1 MCILII
7 LLLPISSF
15 SQDISGVWVGN
26 MYNDTTRENIHY
38 ELAINQSD
46 SKVDGYSH
54 TTFMI
59 NGVKN
64 IGVKEVKIK
73 MKSGQFYVVDEK
85 FVYNNYTEPPAKG
98 VKMFSDL
105 ILSENDSAQ
114 VLSGSWKTNATRLYR
129 PLTGTLYL
137 EKKKKLKPEET
148 IIVAKLIQL
157 GLSDNLSFLSADVAS
172 NNIAK
177 NKTVAPDKNSNSVST
192 PAVTQ
197 EKNKQQE
204 GKTKEETANEE
215 VAKAQQ
221 MQKAQD
227 DSIKADQV
235 KTEKAQDDVAKL
247 EQIKVQKA
255 KDDSIKAEQVKAQ
268 KAKDELARLEQIKA
282 QKAKDDSIKAEQIK
296 AQKAKEE
303 FARLEQIKV
312 QKAKDDSIKAEQ
324 IKVQKA
330 KEELARLEQI
340 KVQKAKDDSI
350 KAEQIKVQKAKDE
363 LARLEQIKAQK
374 AKDDSIKAEQIKAQ
388 KAKDELARM
397 EQIKVQKAK
406 VDSINAQ
413 QVKAQKAKDEL
424 ARLEQIKVKKAKDDS
439 IKVEQ
444 IKTEKAK
451 EQIAKAE
458 QMKTQSL
465 EPKAA
470 ADIEKRKIETIRTVE
485 ISQDSLVFSLYDNGT
500 VDGDT
505 VSVLMNGK
513 VIWPRVGLLER
524 AINKT
529 IYLTPEMGDTISIV
543 LYAENLGSIPPNTGL
558 LVIREAGRIYEI
570 RFSGDLNKNS
580 GIILI
585 RKKKE

>member
-1 MCILII
+1 MFIKNDNRPQMRRLKITMRSLQRMCILII

-85 FVYNNYTEPPAKG
+85 FIYNNYTEPPAKG

-129 PLTGTLYL
+129 PLTGTLYV

-177 NKTVAPDKNSNSVST
+177 NNTAAPDKNSNSVST

-268 KAKDELARLEQIKA
+268 KAT
-282 QKAKDDSIKAEQIK
+282 
-296 AQKAKEE
+296 
-303 FARLEQIKV
+303 
-312 QKAKDDSIKAEQ
+312 
-324 IKVQKA
+324 
-330 KEELARLEQI
+330 
-340 KVQKAKDDSI
+340 
-350 KAEQIKVQKAKDE
+350 DE

>member
-1 MCILII
+1 MINKSFLTLFLKNDTKPQMRRLKITLRSLQMKFILII
-7 LLLPISSF
+7 LLFPFSSF

-59 NGVKN
+59 NKVKN

-73 MKSGQFYVVDEK
+73 MKNGQIYVVDEK

-129 PLTGTLYL
+129 PLTGSLYL
-137 EKKKKLKPEET
+137 EKKKKVKPEET

-157 GLSDNLSFLSADVAS
+157 GLSDKLSFLSANLAS

-177 NKTVAPDKNSNSVST
+177 KNTAAPDKNKNSVST
-192 PAVTQ
+192 SAVTP
-197 EKNKQQE
+197 EINKQQE
-204 GKTKEETANEE
+204 GKTKEEKANEE
-215 VAKAQQ
+215 VFRSQQ
-221 MQKAQD
+221 AQKAKD
-227 DSIKADQV
+227 DSIKAAQAKVQKAKDELARLEQIKV
-235 KTEKAQDDVAKL
+235 QKATDDSIKAEQIKAQKAKDDLAKL
-247 EQIKVQKA
+247 EQIKVLKA

-268 KAKDELARLEQIKA
+268 KAKDEF
-282 QKAKDDSIKAEQIK
+282 AKLD
-296 AQKAKEE
+296 
-303 FARLEQIKV
+303 QIKV

-324 IKVQKA
+324 IKAQKS
-330 KEELARLEQI
+330 KDELARLEQL
-340 KVQKAKDDSI
+340 KVQKGKDDSI
-350 KAEQIKVQKAKDE
+350 KAEQIKVQKGKDE
-363 LARLEQIKAQK
+363 LARLEQIKMQR
-374 AKDDSIKAEQIKAQ
+374 AKDDSIKA
-388 KAKDELARM
+388 
-397 EQIKVQKAK
+397 
-406 VDSINAQ
+406 
-413 QVKAQKAKDEL
+413 
-424 ARLEQIKVKKAKDDS
+424 
-439 IKVEQ
+439 EQ

-458 QMKTQSL
+458 QVKVQSL
-465 EPKAA
+465 IPKAA

-558 LVIREAGRIYEI
+558 LVIREASKIYEI

>member
-1 MCILII
+1 LVIKNDNSRQMRRLKITMRSLPMKFILLII

-15 SQDISGVWVGN
+15 SQNISGVWVGN

-64 IGVKEVKIK
+64 IGVKEVKIR
-73 MKSGQFYVVDEK
+73 MKNDQFYVVDEK
-85 FVYNNYTEPPAKG
+85 FIYNNYTEPPAKG

-137 EKKKKLKPEET
+137 QKKKRVKPEET

-157 GLSDNLSFLSADVAS
+157 GLSDKLSFLSANVAS
-172 NNIAK
+172 NNIEK
-177 NKTVAPDKNSNSVST
+177 NNTAATDNSNSVST
-192 PAVTQ
+192 TAVTP
-197 EKNKQQE
+197 EMNKQQE
-204 GKTKEETANEE
+204 GKTKEEKPNEE
-215 VAKAQQ
+215 VARAQQ
-221 MQKAQD
+221 MQKA
-227 DSIKADQV
+227 
-235 KTEKAQDDVAKL
+235 
-247 EQIKVQKA
+247 
-255 KDDSIKAEQVKAQ
+255 KDESIKAEQEKAQ
-268 KAKDELARLEQIKA
+268 KAKD
-282 QKAKDDSIKAEQIK
+282 
-296 AQKAKEE
+296 
-303 FARLEQIKV
+303 
-312 QKAKDDSIKAEQ
+312 
-324 IKVQKA
+324 
-330 KEELARLEQI
+330 ELARLEQI

-350 KAEQIKVQKAKDE
+350 KAHQIKAQKAKDE
-363 LARLEQIKAQK
+363 LARLEQIKAQTE
-374 AKDDSIKAEQIKAQ
+374 KDDSIKAEQIKAQKAKEELARLEQVKVQKVKDDAIKAEQIKAQ
-388 KAKDELARM
+388 KAKDELARL
-397 EQIKVQKAK
+397 EQIKVQKEKDDAIKAEQIKAQRAK
-406 VDSINAQ
+406 DELARLEQVKVQKANDDSI
-413 QVKAQKAKDEL
+413 KAEQIKVQKEKDEL
-424 ARLEQIKVKKAKDDS
+424 ARLEQIKMQKEKDDS
-439 IKVEQ
+439 IKAEQ

-451 EQIAKAE
+451 EQIAKAQ
-458 QMKTQSL
+458 QMKAEQL
-465 EPKAA
+465 MPKAA

-505 VSVLMNGK
+505 VSVLLNGK
-513 VIWPRVGLLER
+513 VIWARVGLLER

-529 IYLTPEMGDTISIV
+529 IYLTPEMGDSISII

-558 LVIREAGRIYEI
+558 LVIREAKKIYEI

>member
-1 MCILII
+1 LLIKNDNRPQMRRLKITMRSLPMNFILII

-64 IGVKEVKIK
+64 IGVKEVKIR
-73 MKSGQFYVVDEK
+73 MKNDRFYVVDEK
-85 FVYNNYTEPPAKG
+85 FIYNNYTEPPAKG

-137 EKKKKLKPEET
+137 QKKKRVKPEET

-157 GLSDNLSFLSADVAS
+157 GLSDKLSFLSANVAS
-172 NNIAK
+172 NNIEK
-177 NKTVAPDKNSNSVST
+177 NNTAATDNSNSVST
-192 PAVTQ
+192 TAVTP
-197 EKNKQQE
+197 EMNKQQE
-204 GKTKEETANEE
+204 GKTKEEKPNEE
-215 VAKAQQ
+215 VARAQQ
-221 MQKAQD
+221 MQKA
-227 DSIKADQV
+227 
-235 KTEKAQDDVAKL
+235 
-247 EQIKVQKA
+247 
-255 KDDSIKAEQVKAQ
+255 KDESIKAEQEKAQ
-268 KAKDELARLEQIKA
+268 KAKDELARLEQIKVQTEKDDSIKAHQIKA
-282 QKAKDDSIKAEQIK
+282 QKAKDELARLEQIKVQTEKDDSIKAEQIK

-303 FARLEQIKV
+303 LARLEQVKV
-312 QKAKDDSIKAEQ
+312 QKAKDDA
-324 IKVQKA
+324 
-330 KEELARLEQI
+330 
-340 KVQKAKDDSI
+340 
-350 KAEQIKVQKAKDE
+350 
-363 LARLEQIKAQK
+363 
-374 AKDDSIKAEQIKAQ
+374 IKAEQIKAQ
-388 KAKDELARM
+388 KAKDELARL
-397 EQIKVQKAK
+397 EQIKVQKEKDDAIK
-406 VDSINAQ
+406 AEQI
-413 QVKAQKAKDEL
+413 KAQKAKDEL
-424 ARLEQIKVKKAKDDS
+424 ARLEQVKVQKANDDS
-439 IKVEQ
+439 IKAEQIKVQKEKDKLARLEQ
-444 IKTEKAK
+444 IKTEIAK
-451 EQIAKAE
+451 EQIAKAQ
-458 QMKTQSL
+458 QMKAEQL
-465 EPKAA
+465 MPKAA

-505 VSVLMNGK
+505 VSVLLNGK
-513 VIWPRVGLLER
+513 VIWARVGLLER

-529 IYLTPEMGDTISIV
+529 IYLTPEMGDSISII

-558 LVIREAGRIYEI
+558 LVIREAKKIYEI

>member
-1 MCILII
+1 LVIKNDNSRQMRRLKITMRSLPMKFILLII

-15 SQDISGVWVGN
+15 SQNISGVWVGN

-64 IGVKEVKIK
+64 IGVKEVKIR
-73 MKSGQFYVVDEK
+73 MKNDQFYVVDEK
-85 FVYNNYTEPPAKG
+85 FIYNNYTEPPAKG

-137 EKKKKLKPEET
+137 QKKKRVKPEET

-157 GLSDNLSFLSADVAS
+157 GLSDKLSFLSANVAS
-172 NNIAK
+172 NNIEK
-177 NKTVAPDKNSNSVST
+177 NNTAATDNSNSVST
-192 PAVTQ
+192 TAVTP
-197 EKNKQQE
+197 EMNKQQE
-204 GKTKEETANEE
+204 GKTKEEKPNEE
-215 VAKAQQ
+215 VARAQQ
-221 MQKAQD
+221 MQKAKD
-227 DSIKADQV
+227 ESIKAEQ
-235 KTEKAQDDVAKL
+235 EKAQKAKDELARL

-255 KDDSIKAEQVKAQ
+255 KDDSIKAHQIKAQKAKDELARLEQIKVQTEKDDSIKAEQIKAQKAKEELARLEQVKVQKVKDDAIKAEQIKAQKAKDELARLEQIKVQKEKDDAIKAEQVKAQ
-268 KAKDELARLEQIKA
+268 KAKDELARLEQV
-282 QKAKDDSIKAEQIK
+282 
-296 AQKAKEE
+296 
-303 FARLEQIKV
+303 KV
-312 QKAKDDSIKAEQ
+312 QKANDDSIKAEQ
-324 IKVQKA
+324 IKVQKE
-330 KEELARLEQI
+330 KDKLARLEQI
-340 KVQKAKDDSI
+340 K
-350 KAEQIKVQKAKDE
+350 
-363 LARLEQIKAQK
+363 
-374 AKDDSIKAEQIKAQ
+374 
-388 KAKDELARM
+388 
-397 EQIKVQKAK
+397 
-406 VDSINAQ
+406 
-413 QVKAQKAKDEL
+413 
-424 ARLEQIKVKKAKDDS
+424 
-439 IKVEQ
+439 
-444 IKTEKAK
+444 TEIAK
-451 EQIAKAE
+451 EQIAKAQ
-458 QMKTQSL
+458 QMKAEQL
-465 EPKAA
+465 MPKAA

-505 VSVLMNGK
+505 VSVLLNGK
-513 VIWPRVGLLER
+513 VIWARVGLLER

-529 IYLTPEMGDTISIV
+529 IYLTPEMGDSISII

-558 LVIREAGRIYEI
+558 LVIREAKKIYEI

>member
-1 MCILII
+1 MLIKNDNSRQMRRLKITMRSLLMKFILLII

-64 IGVKEVKIK
+64 IGVKEVKIRIK
-73 MKSGQFYVVDEK
+73 NDQFYIVDEK

-105 ILSENDSAQ
+105 ILSENDSAE

-137 EKKKKLKPEET
+137 QKKKQVKPEET

-157 GLSDNLSFLSADVAS
+157 GLSDKLSFLSANVAS
-172 NNIAK
+172 NNISNNTA
-177 NKTVAPDKNSNSVST
+177 ARGKNSNSVST
-192 PAVTQ
+192 TVVTQ
-197 EKNKQQE
+197 EMNKQQE
-204 GKTKEETANEE
+204 GKTKEEKPNEE
-215 VAKAQQ
+215 VARAQQ
-221 MQKAQD
+221 M
-227 DSIKADQV
+227 
-235 KTEKAQDDVAKL
+235 
-247 EQIKVQKA
+247 
-255 KDDSIKAEQVKAQ
+255 
-268 KAKDELARLEQIKA
+268 

-296 AQKAKEE
+296 ARKAKDEL
-303 FARLEQIKV
+303 ARLEQIKV
-312 QKAKDDSIKAEQ
+312 QKEKDDSIKSEQIKAQKAKDELARLEQVKVRKAKDDSIKAEQ
-324 IKVQKA
+324 IKVQK
-330 KEELARLEQI
+330 E
-340 KVQKAKDDSI
+340 
-350 KAEQIKVQKAKDE
+350 KDE
-363 LARLEQIKAQK
+363 LARLEQIKMQK
-374 AKDDSIKAEQIKAQ
+374 EKDDSRKA
-388 KAKDELARM
+388 
-397 EQIKVQKAK
+397 
-406 VDSINAQ
+406 
-413 QVKAQKAKDEL
+413 
-424 ARLEQIKVKKAKDDS
+424 
-439 IKVEQ
+439 EQ
-444 IKTEKAK
+444 IKTEKDK

-458 QMKTQSL
+458 QMKVQSL
-465 EPKAA
+465 IPKAA

-558 LVIREAGRIYEI
+558 LVIREASRIYEI

>member
-1 MCILII
+1 LLIKNDNRPQMRRLKITMRSLPMNFILII

-64 IGVKEVKIK
+64 IGVKEVKIR
-73 MKSGQFYVVDEK
+73 MKNDRFYVVDEK
-85 FVYNNYTEPPAKG
+85 FIYNNYTEPPAKG

-137 EKKKKLKPEET
+137 QKKKRVKPEET

-157 GLSDNLSFLSADVAS
+157 GLSDKLSFLSANVAS
-172 NNIAK
+172 NNIEK
-177 NKTVAPDKNSNSVST
+177 NNTAATDNSNSVST
-192 PAVTQ
+192 TAVTP
-197 EKNKQQE
+197 EMNKQQE
-204 GKTKEETANEE
+204 GKAKEEKPNEE
-215 VAKAQQ
+215 VARAQQ
-221 MQKAQD
+221 MQKAKDESIKAEQEKAQKAKDELARLEQIKVQTEKD
-227 DSIKADQV
+227 DSIKAEQIKAQKAKEELARLEQV
-235 KTEKAQDDVAKL
+235 KVQKAKDDAIKAEQIKAQKAKDELARL
-247 EQIKVQKA
+247 EQIKVQKE
-255 KDDSIKAEQVKAQ
+255 KDDAIKAEQVKAQ
-268 KAKDELARLEQIKA
+268 KAKDELARLEQV
-282 QKAKDDSIKAEQIK
+282 
-296 AQKAKEE
+296 
-303 FARLEQIKV
+303 KV
-312 QKAKDDSIKAEQ
+312 QKANDDSIKAEQ
-324 IKVQKA
+324 IKVQKE
-330 KEELARLEQI
+330 KDKLARLEQI
-340 KVQKAKDDSI
+340 K
-350 KAEQIKVQKAKDE
+350 
-363 LARLEQIKAQK
+363 
-374 AKDDSIKAEQIKAQ
+374 
-388 KAKDELARM
+388 
-397 EQIKVQKAK
+397 
-406 VDSINAQ
+406 
-413 QVKAQKAKDEL
+413 
-424 ARLEQIKVKKAKDDS
+424 
-439 IKVEQ
+439 
-444 IKTEKAK
+444 TEIAK
-451 EQIAKAE
+451 EQIAKAQ
-458 QMKTQSL
+458 QMKAEQL
-465 EPKAA
+465 MPKAA

-505 VSVLMNGK
+505 VSVLLNGK
-513 VIWPRVGLLER
+513 VIWARVGLLER

-529 IYLTPEMGDTISIV
+529 IYLTPEMGDSISII

-558 LVIREAGRIYEI
+558 LVIREAKKIYEI

>member
-1 MCILII
+1 LLIKNDNRPQMRRLKITMRSLPMNFILII

-64 IGVKEVKIK
+64 IGVKEVKIR
-73 MKSGQFYVVDEK
+73 MKNDRFYVVDEK
-85 FVYNNYTEPPAKG
+85 FIYNNYTEPPAKG

-137 EKKKKLKPEET
+137 QKKKRVKPEET

-157 GLSDNLSFLSADVAS
+157 GLSDKLSFLSANVAS
-172 NNIAK
+172 NNIEK
-177 NKTVAPDKNSNSVST
+177 NNTAATDNSNSVST
-192 PAVTQ
+192 TAVTP
-197 EKNKQQE
+197 EMNKQQE
-204 GKTKEETANEE
+204 GKAKEEKPNEE
-215 VAKAQQ
+215 VARAQQ
-221 MQKAQD
+221 MQKA
-227 DSIKADQV
+227 
-235 KTEKAQDDVAKL
+235 
-247 EQIKVQKA
+247 
-255 KDDSIKAEQVKAQ
+255 KDESIKAEQEKAQ
-268 KAKDELARLEQIKA
+268 KAKD
-282 QKAKDDSIKAEQIK
+282 
-296 AQKAKEE
+296 
-303 FARLEQIKV
+303 
-312 QKAKDDSIKAEQ
+312 
-324 IKVQKA
+324 
-330 KEELARLEQI
+330 ELARLEQI

-350 KAEQIKVQKAKDE
+350 KAHQIKAQKAKDE
-363 LARLEQIKAQK
+363 LARLEQIKAQTEKDDSIKAEQIKAQKAKEELARLEQVKVQK
-374 AKDDSIKAEQIKAQ
+374 AKDDAIKAEQIKAQ
-388 KAKDELARM
+388 KAKDELARL
-397 EQIKVQKAK
+397 EQIKVQKEKDDAIK
-406 VDSINAQ
+406 AEQI
-413 QVKAQKAKDEL
+413 KAQKAKDEL
-424 ARLEQIKVKKAKDDS
+424 ARLEQVKVQKANDDS
-439 IKVEQ
+439 IKAEQIKVQKEKDKLARLEQ
-444 IKTEKAK
+444 IKTEIAK
-451 EQIAKAE
+451 EQIAKAQ
-458 QMKTQSL
+458 QMKAEQL
-465 EPKAA
+465 MPKAA

-505 VSVLMNGK
+505 VSVLLNGK
-513 VIWPRVGLLER
+513 VIWARVGLLER

-529 IYLTPEMGDTISIV
+529 IYLTPEMGDSISII

-558 LVIREAGRIYEI
+558 LVIREAKKIYEI

>member
-1 MCILII
+1 LVIKNDNSRQMRRLKITMRSLPMKFILLII

-15 SQDISGVWVGN
+15 SQNISGVWVGN

-64 IGVKEVKIK
+64 IGVKEVKIR
-73 MKSGQFYVVDEK
+73 MKNDQFYVVDEK
-85 FVYNNYTEPPAKG
+85 FIYNNYTEPPAKG

-137 EKKKKLKPEET
+137 QKKKRVKPEET

-157 GLSDNLSFLSADVAS
+157 GLSDKLSFLSANVAS
-172 NNIAK
+172 NNIEK
-177 NKTVAPDKNSNSVST
+177 NNTAATDNSNSVST
-192 PAVTQ
+192 TAVTP
-197 EKNKQQE
+197 EMNKQQE
-204 GKTKEETANEE
+204 GKTKEEKPNEE
-215 VAKAQQ
+215 VARAQQ
-221 MQKAQD
+221 MQKA
-227 DSIKADQV
+227 
-235 KTEKAQDDVAKL
+235 
-247 EQIKVQKA
+247 
-255 KDDSIKAEQVKAQ
+255 KDESIKAEQEKAQ
-268 KAKDELARLEQIKA
+268 KAKDELARLEQIKV
-282 QKAKDDSIKAEQIK
+282 QTEKDDSIKAEQIK

-303 FARLEQIKV
+303 
-312 QKAKDDSIKAEQ
+312 
-324 IKVQKA
+324 
-330 KEELARLEQI
+330 LARLEQV
-340 KVQKAKDDSI
+340 KVQKVKDD
-350 KAEQIKVQKAKDE
+350 A
-363 LARLEQIKAQK
+363 
-374 AKDDSIKAEQIKAQ
+374 IKAEQIKAQ
-388 KAKDELARM
+388 KAKDELARL
-397 EQIKVQKAK
+397 EQIKVQKEKDDAIKAEQIKAQRAK
-406 VDSINAQ
+406 DELARLEQVKVQKANDDSI
-413 QVKAQKAKDEL
+413 KAEQIKVQKEKDEL
-424 ARLEQIKVKKAKDDS
+424 ARLEQIKMQKEKDDS
-439 IKVEQ
+439 IKAEQ

-451 EQIAKAE
+451 EQIAKAQ
-458 QMKTQSL
+458 QMKAEQL
-465 EPKAA
+465 MPKAA

-505 VSVLMNGK
+505 VSVLLNGK
-513 VIWPRVGLLER
+513 VIWARVGLLER

-529 IYLTPEMGDTISIV
+529 IYLTPEMGDSISII

-558 LVIREAGRIYEI
+558 LVIREAKKIYEI

>member
-1 MCILII
+1 LLIKNDNPAQLRRLKITMRSLPMKFILII

-64 IGVKEVKIK
+64 IGVKEVKIR
-73 MKSGQFYVVDEK
+73 MKNDQLYVVDEK

-114 VLSGSWKTNATRLYR
+114 VLSGSWKTNATKIYR
-129 PLTGTLYL
+129 PLTGTLFL
-137 EKKKKLKPEET
+137 EKKKKIKPAET

-157 GLSDNLSFLSADVAS
+157 GLSDKLSFLSANVAS
-172 NNIAK
+172 NNIGK
-177 NKTVAPDKNSNSVST
+177 NNTAALDKNSNSVSSS
-192 PAVTQ
+192 AVTQ
-197 EKNKQQE
+197 EINKQQE
-204 GKTKEETANEE
+204 GKTKEDKPNEE
-215 VAKAQQ
+215 VGSAEQ
-221 MQKAQD
+221 M
-227 DSIKADQV
+227 
-235 KTEKAQDDVAKL
+235 
-247 EQIKVQKA
+247 QKA
-255 KDDSIKAEQVKAQ
+255 KDDSIKAEQVRTHELARLEQLKAQKVKDDSIKAEEIKAQ
-268 KAKDELARLEQIKA
+268 KAKDELARLEQVKV
-282 QKAKDDSIKAEQIK
+282 QKAKDDSLKAEQIK
-296 AQKAKEE
+296 AQKIREDLA
-303 FARLEQIKV
+303 
-312 QKAKDDSIKAEQ
+312 KAEQ
-324 IKVQKA
+324 IQ
-330 KEELARLEQI
+330 
-340 KVQKAKDDSI
+340 
-350 KAEQIKVQKAKDE
+350 
-363 LARLEQIKAQK
+363 AQK

-388 KAKDELARM
+388 KAKDELAKL
-397 EQIKVQKAK
+397 EQINVRKEKS
-406 VDSINAQ
+406 DSIKAEQ
-413 QVKAQKAKDEL
+413 IKAQKAKDEL
-424 ARLEQIKVKKAKDDS
+424 AILEQIKVQKAKDDS
-439 IKVEQ
+439 IKAEQ
-444 IKTEKAK
+444 LKTEKAK

-458 QMKTQSL
+458 QLKAQNLVPS
-465 EPKAA
+465 AA

-505 VSVLMNGK
+505 VSVLLNGK

-529 IYLTPEMGDTISIV
+529 IYLTPEMGDSISII

-558 LVIREAGRIYEI
+558 LVIREASRIYEI
-570 RFSGDLNKNS
+570 RFSGDLDKNS

>member
-85 FVYNNYTEPPAKG
+85 FIYNNYTEPPAKG

-177 NKTVAPDKNSNSVST
+177 NNTAAPDKNSNSVST
-192 PAVTQ
+192 PAVNQ
-197 EKNKQQE
+197 EINKQQE

-303 FARLEQIKV
+303 F
-312 QKAKDDSIKAEQ
+312 
-324 IKVQKA
+324 
-330 KEELARLEQI
+330 ARLEQI

>member
-1 MCILII
+1 MRSLPMKFILII

-64 IGVKEVKIK
+64 IGVKEVKIR
-73 MKSGQFYVVDEK
+73 MKNDQLYVVDEK

-114 VLSGSWKTNATRLYR
+114 VLSGSWKTNATKIYR
-129 PLTGTLYL
+129 PLTGTLFL
-137 EKKKKLKPEET
+137 EKKKKIKPAET

-157 GLSDNLSFLSADVAS
+157 GLSDKLSFLSANVAS
-172 NNIAK
+172 NNIGK
-177 NKTVAPDKNSNSVST
+177 NNTAALDKNSNSVSSS
-192 PAVTQ
+192 AVTQ
-197 EKNKQQE
+197 EINKQQE
-204 GKTKEETANEE
+204 GKTKEDKPNEE
-215 VAKAQQ
+215 VGSAEQ
-221 MQKAQD
+221 M
-227 DSIKADQV
+227 
-235 KTEKAQDDVAKL
+235 
-247 EQIKVQKA
+247 QKA
-255 KDDSIKAEQVKAQ
+255 KDDSIKAEQVRTHELARLEQLKAQKVKDDSIKAEEIKAQ
-268 KAKDELARLEQIKA
+268 KAKDELARLEQVKV
-282 QKAKDDSIKAEQIK
+282 QKAKDDSLKAEQIK
-296 AQKAKEE
+296 AQKIREDLA
-303 FARLEQIKV
+303 
-312 QKAKDDSIKAEQ
+312 KAEQ
-324 IKVQKA
+324 IQ
-330 KEELARLEQI
+330 
-340 KVQKAKDDSI
+340 
-350 KAEQIKVQKAKDE
+350 
-363 LARLEQIKAQK
+363 AQK

-388 KAKDELARM
+388 KAKDELAKL
-397 EQIKVQKAK
+397 EQINVRKEKS
-406 VDSINAQ
+406 DSIKAEQ
-413 QVKAQKAKDEL
+413 IKAQKAKDEL
-424 ARLEQIKVKKAKDDS
+424 AILEQIKVQKAKDDS
-439 IKVEQ
+439 IKAEQ
-444 IKTEKAK
+444 IKAQKAKDELAILEQIKVQKAKDDSIKAEQLKTEKAK

-458 QMKTQSL
+458 QLKAQNLVPS
-465 EPKAA
+465 AA

-505 VSVLMNGK
+505 VSVLLNGK

-529 IYLTPEMGDTISIV
+529 IYLTPEMGDSISII

-558 LVIREAGRIYEI
+558 LVIREASRIYEI
-570 RFSGDLNKNS
+570 RFSGDLDKNS

>member
-1 MCILII
+1 MFIKNDNRPQMRRLKITMRSLQRMCILII

-85 FVYNNYTEPPAKG
+85 FIYNNYTEPPAKG

-177 NKTVAPDKNSNSVST
+177 NNTAAPDKNSNSVST
-192 PAVTQ
+192 PAVNQ
-197 EKNKQQE
+197 EINKQQE

-227 DSIKADQV
+227 DSIKAEQV

-330 KEELARLEQI
+330 K
-340 KVQKAKDDSI
+340 
-350 KAEQIKVQKAKDE
+350 DE
-363 LARLEQIKAQK
+363 LARL
-374 AKDDSIKAEQIKAQ
+374 
-388 KAKDELARM
+388 

-458 QMKTQSL
+458 QMKAQSL
-465 EPKAA
+465 VPKAA